1 MKRTVKAKKA
11 KGKGAA
17 PTRKKPVVRRPK
29 ARAAA
34 PQAHAAAAARVS
46 PGKARALA
54 LASAEV
60 AEGADVEVKL
70 KSSAAAPVPVAA
82 AAAPQPDDGID
93 LDDDGYEVSPPPAHG
108 GNGGA
113 PRKGTAIVIDDADT
127 HDAPVVVKGGAPK
140 VAQSLGDGIQV
151 ASKGPAKFSLEDME
165 ALRKA
170 IVIKGSG
177 RIVAGINLDEL
188 KYDQEGLVAVVA
200 QDRLTGAVLMQAF
213 ANKEA
218 LEKSLTSNEMTYFS
232 RSRNKLW
239 TKGEESGNRQKLVQA
254 KVDCDKD
261 SLLAIVEQTGVA
273 CHRET
278 GTCFAD
284 GRDIPV
290 AGFLGELDAIIA
302 QRNKDRPEDSYTT
315 RLLEDPSLAAGKV
328 VEEAKEVA
336 LVLKGKP
343 NKDTLQHEA
352 ADLLYHLLVACR
364 AKGVGLRDIAAEL
377 MARHDKE
384 EKAAKK

>member
-1 MKRTVKAKKA
+1 MKAKKA
-11 KGKGAA
+11 KPRHHTGV
-17 PTRKKPVVRRPK
+17 RKVPIVRKPK

-34 PQAHAAAAARVS
+34 HAPPRVT

-54 LASAEV
+54 LASA
-60 AEGADVEVKL
+60 DVSDFEVKSRSTPASEGSEDGVHPTPAPL
-70 KSSAAAPVPVAA
+70 ASHTAHAPESRDASAS
-82 AAAPQPDDGID
+82 
-93 LDDDGYEVSPPPAHG
+93 L
-108 GNGGA
+108 
-113 PRKGTAIVIDDADT
+113 PRKGTAIVIEDDAPDG
-127 HDAPVVVKGGAPK
+127 PLVVKGGAPK
-140 VAQSLGDGIQV
+140 VEQSLGDGIQV
-151 ASKGPAKFSLEDME
+151 ASKGPAKFSMADLE

-239 TKGEESGNRQKLVQA
+239 TKGEESGNRQKLIQA

-278 GTCFAD
+278 GTCFND

-290 AGFLGELDAIIA
+290 AGFLGELDALIA

-315 RLLEDPSLAAGKV
+315 KLLEDPSLAAGKV
-328 VEEAKEVA
+328 VEEAREVA

-364 AKGVGLRDIAAEL
+364 AKGIGLRDIAAEL
-377 MARHDKE
+377 LARHEKE
-384 EKAAKK
+384 IAKAGKK

>member
-1 MKRTVKAKKA
+1 MTKRTVKAKKA
-11 KGKGAA
+11 KARHQNGA
-17 PTRKKPVVRRPK
+17 RKVPIVRKPK

-34 PQAHAAAAARVS
+34 HAPARIA

-54 LASAEV
+54 LASA
-60 AEGADVEVKL
+60 DVSDFEVKS
-70 KSSAAAPVPVAA
+70 KSTSPEGPHDGVHPRAATSSPVSTGAPGSRPTHSST
-82 AAAPQPDDGID
+82 APS
-93 LDDDGYEVSPPPAHG
+93 SP
-108 GNGGA
+108 
-113 PRKGTAIVIDDADT
+113 PRKGTAIVIEDDAT
-127 HDAPVVVKGGAPK
+127 EDAAGHAPMVVKGGAPK
-140 VAQSLGDGIQV
+140 VEQSLGDGIQV
-151 ASKGPAKFSLEDME
+151 ASKGPAKFSMADLE

-170 IVIKGSG
+170 IVIRGSG

-239 TKGEESGNRQKLVQA
+239 TKGEDSGNRQRLVAA

-278 GTCFAD
+278 GTCFSD

-290 AGFLGELDAIIA
+290 AGFLGELDALIA
-302 QRNKDRPEDSYTT
+302 LRNKDRPEDSYTT
-315 RLLEDPSLAAGKV
+315 KLLEDPSLAAGKV

-377 MARHDKE
+377 LARHEKE
-384 EKAAKK
+384 TAKRGKK